1 MRSLWFGA
9 YDQDLANAGLALVS
23 LLTLRILK
31 GESAATMAFE
41 PLTPTTLLLHGATA
55 QAIGVSLPQALLQQ
69 ANSLVQP

>member
-9 YDQDLANAGLALVS
+9 YDQGLANAGLALVT

-31 GESAATMAFE
+31 GESAATMPFE
-41 PLTPTTLLLHGATA
+41 PLTPTTLWLHGATD

-69 ANSLVQP
+69 ADSLVKP